1 MTGKQEGKD
10 DYEAYLWLVTL
21 PFSQMNDFEDQYGSS
36 DIRSNDLSP
45 NQLKEWT
52 NSYASFIT
60 FVRLS
65 NQLLIF
71 LKEKNY
77 EKLNGVL
84 SAITPF
90 FIFTPEF
97 IREEFTNLLLIM
109 GSDPLLP
116 AEVHKEIIDT
126 LTFIYGKKCDFQ
138 PSFNASD
145 YNFSTYN
152 FEQPIKLLDFYDSM
166 NSNSFVNM
174 LKWFND
180 YKSNIEITNELQDLK
195 SKINEINEA
204 LLCKASA
211 TRITL
216 IPIVP

>member
-1 MTGKQEGKD
+1 M
-10 DYEAYLWLVTL
+10 TL
-21 PFSQMNDFEDQYGSS
+21 PFSQMNDFEDHYGSS

-109 GSDPLLP
+109 GWAVSYFPFLRIPRTMFHYHYLVPLMFAVMNLFSLVDVSFKNKP
-116 AEVHKEIIDT
+116 KCRGYFCT
-126 LTFIYGKKCDFQ
+126 LLIVLDVLCYLFFAPMIYGNPC
-138 PSFNASD
+138 PNCWS
-145 YNFSTYN
+145 
-152 FEQPIKLLDFYDSM
+152 
-166 NSNSFVNM
+166 
-174 LKWFND
+174 
-180 YKSNIEITNELQDLK
+180 
-195 SKINEINEA
+195 
-204 LLCKASA
+204 
-211 TRITL
+211 TRIWSKRWVDGPPKVVATYGL
-216 IPIVP
+216 AAFNTTKLTGILPP